1 MLKFIVDYL
10 NSKCFYM
17 IYYSKNT
24 ALDDAAMEI
33 IDNYNYWILIYSTF
47 KDKWLFLI
55 IMKLEVS
62 NF

>member
-1 MLKFIVDYL
+1 
-10 NSKCFYM
+10 M